1 MDLQKVKVHLSENQ
15 FDKLRRGHSVQISAK
30 NLKGGRM
37 PLFVSPELAKKINK
51 AKRNNKGVRIQL
63 SKSELTKSAEGLKD
77 FLKKAKNFYD
87 KHIKSHAGP
96 LLKKE
101 LTNLAN
107 QALTQ
112 AEKMAIESEF
122 GAPLVPLIEVG
133 KRKVVPKVVDKVG
146 QVTGAFGMCC
156 PHCQKVCGSFLPA
169 GGMNHY

>member
-1 MDLQKVKVHLSENQ
+1 MDLKKVNVNLSENQ
-15 FDKLRRGHSVQISAK
+15 FDKLRRGHQIQISAK

-37 PLFVSPELAKKINK
+37 PLFVSPELAKKMNR

-63 SKSELTKSAEGLKD
+63 SRAELNKSAEGLKD
-77 FLKKAKNFYD
+77 FLKKAKDFYD

-96 LLKKE
+96 ILKRG

-107 QALTQ
+107 QALTE
-112 AEKMAIESEF
+112 AEKLAIESEY

-146 QVTGAFGMCC
+146 DITGAFGMCC

-169 GGMNHY
+169 GGMYHY